1 MSAPFVAEIRMW
13 TCNFAPTGWAL
24 CAGQLMPISQNTAL
38 FSLLGTSFGGD
49 GKSTF
54 GPPNLQGNVP
64 IHTDW
69 FSGSGEYPI
78 GALGGV
84 PDVTLLTTEMPAH
97 SHGVQANGTLNSA
110 DTADPNNAS
119 LASGNWRTSTASGA
133 VATYS
138 AESPDV
144 QLGFNAI
151 GISGGNQPHNN
162 MMPYLTLTF
171 CIALQGIFPQR
182 G

>member
-1 MSAPFVAEIRMW
+1 M
-13 TCNFAPTGWAL
+13 
-24 CAGQLMPISQNTAL
+24 
-38 FSLLGTSFGGD
+38 
-49 GKSTF
+49 
-54 GPPNLQGNVP
+54 
-64 IHTDW
+64 
-69 FSGSGEYPI
+69 
-78 GALGGV
+78 
-84 PDVTLLTTEMPAH
+84 
-97 SHGVQANGTLNSA
+97 NSA